1 MISWWRCGRC
11 PGQGERGHAQ
21 LGRHR
26 CDGRRGDGYRDSIAW
41 LENGTIFTFAGSGLP
56 TIGSVGGIGTPAWAR
71 TGDQNHDGRD
81 DLYWYEDT
89 NIYVLASNG
98 TTFHSIGVVR
108 GPGIGAPSWAVTGDF
123 TGDGYRDSI
132 AWLQGGTLFTFG
144 GSGLATVGGVGGIST
159 PTFGGV
165 GDWNHDGKEDLYWY
179 GSDTNIYVLESNGT
193 TFHSIGSVRGPGI
206 GTPSWAATGNFT

>member
-132 AWLQGGTLFTFG
+132 AWLQ
-144 GSGLATVGGVGGIST
+144 
-159 PTFGGV
+159 
-165 GDWNHDGKEDLYWY
+165 DWNHDGKEDLYWY